1 MKKAILYIRVST
13 DEQAERG
20 HSLAYQEEK
29 LTMYCQLKGIEIVKL
44 FKEDY
49 SAKTFE
55 RPKIKEMISFLKANK
70 NLIDEMLFI
79 KWDRFS
85 RNAGDAYQMIKML
98 NKMGVVPHATEQP
111 LDLSVPENKTMLA
124 LYLTIPEVENDRRAL
139 NTISGMRRAKREGRY
154 LGQAPKGYLN
164 KRDDRN
170 KPILVVDEANKHFIF
185 RAFHEVAKG
194 LKPVFTILQEL
205 RTDGFKSCKSGFWH
219 IITNPIYYGGV
230 EIPAFKEEKYEIVT
244 GIHEPIITKAMYDEV
259 QDVIYNRKRK
269 VPTNNIRREEY
280 PLRGNLQCSTCG
292 KNLTGSTSK
301 NRWGTSY
308 YYYHCTKGCKERFDA
323 TKLNESFVE
332 YLKLIK
338 PSAEILNQF
347 KTECLDIFKH
357 NEKDRKNNVG
367 RIEIDLKKYEER
379 ISNTQKLLIDGVI
392 KPEEYRAIITNF
404 EAEINALKKD
414 KITFSTLDDE
424 LPQYTQFATQLF
436 SNLDQMYVA
445 ADLETKSR
453 LLGWMYPEKI
463 IITKEGVPTPNL
475 NKSISKLF
483 NISKGLRPQKKR
495 TFQEKLEKSNV
506 VTALGFKPKTPS
518 SVVRYSIQLSYA
530 AIFRIAK
537 VEIIFDK

>member
-55 RPKIKEMISFLKANK
+55 RPKIKEMITFLKANK
-70 NLIDEMLFI
+70 NLVDEMLFI

-85 RNAGDAYQMIKML
+85 RNAGDAYQMIKLL

-170 KPILVVDEANKHFIF
+170 KPILVVDEENRQFIF
-185 RAFHEVAKG
+185 RAFQEVAKG

-205 RTDGFKSCKSGFWH
+205 RAEGFKSCKSGFWH
-219 IITNPIYYGGV
+219 IISNPIYYGGV

-244 GIHEPIITKAMYDEV
+244 GIHEPIITKAMYEAV
-259 QDVIYNRKRK
+259 QDILYNRKK
-269 VPTNNIRREEY
+269 IVPTNNVRREEY
-280 PLRGNLQCSTCG
+280 PLRGNLQCSICG
-292 KNLTGSTSK
+292 KNLTGSKTT
-301 NRWGTSY
+301 NRWGAEY

-323 TKLNESFVE
+323 VELNKSFVE
-332 YLKLIK
+332 YLQKIK
-338 PSAEILNQF
+338 PTEEKIAQF
-347 KTECLDIFKH
+347 KKESFDIFKH
-357 NEKDRKNNVG
+357 NETDRKNNSG
-367 RIEIDLKKYEER
+367 RIEMDLKKYEER
-379 ISNTQKLLIDGVI
+379 INNTQKLLIDGVI

-404 EAEINALKKD
+404 EVEINNLKKD

-424 LPQYTQFATQLF
+424 LPQYIQFATQLF

-445 ADLETKSR
+445 ADLETKAR

-463 IITKEGVPTPNL
+463 ILTEYGVPTPNF
-475 NKSISKLF
+475 NKSFIKLF
-483 NISKGLRPQKKR
+483 NVSKGLQPQKKR

-506 VTALGFKPKTPS
+506 VTSSGFKPET
-518 SVVRYSIQLSYA
+518 
-530 AIFRIAK
+530 F
-537 VEIIFDK
+537 